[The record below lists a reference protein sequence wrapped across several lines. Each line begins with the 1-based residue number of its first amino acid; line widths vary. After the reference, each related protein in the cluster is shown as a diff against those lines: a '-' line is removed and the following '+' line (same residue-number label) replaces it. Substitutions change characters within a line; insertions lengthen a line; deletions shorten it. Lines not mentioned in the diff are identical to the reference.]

1 MYQFTHWAV
10 AAPGVVAVL
19 PGAVAPERAPRLQ
32 GLAQGLGGGAC
43 VGGAHGSGRCDRC
56 PRRRVVR
63 CRRWTGDLDPWS
75 LWWTRPSR
83 SPPSRCLRR
92 RIACSRAP
100 TALSVPR
107 AAAGGPADD
116 PAGEQVHDEG
126 GVAEPRPGRHVGVGS
141 AGGALPAF
149 SRVGFRRPPSE
160 PDVRIP
166 AHPALHPCYAV
177 AFAASGTGDAG
188 SPVAVAGHGDPAG
201 SEELDSVVPDAP
213 PGQEPAVDGVLV
225 QAGVALVEPAEYS
238 PEGEVVNVA
247 ERALGDPV
255 LEIGA
260 PASEPS
266 GPGLRRRSASVR

>member
-1 MYQFTHWAV
+1 MQGDGQV
-10 AAPGVVAVL
+10 LAAVVAVVDQA
-19 PGAVAPERAPRLQ
+19 PGGSAAVAVLSRLDRLLQ
-32 GLAQGLGGGAC
+32 GAEHEAG
-43 VGGAHGSGRCDRC
+43 VH
-56 PRRRVVR
+56 
-63 CRRWTGDLDPWS
+63 
-75 LWWTRPSR
+75 
-83 SPPSRCLRR
+83 
-92 RIACSRAP
+92 
-100 TALSVPR
+100 

-116 PAGEQVHDEG
+116 AAGAYRPRDEG
-126 GVAEPRPGRHVGVGS
+126 RAAEPRPGRHVGVGS

-238 PEGEVVNVA
+238 PEGEVVDVA

-260 PASEPS
+260 PASD
-266 GPGLRRRSASVR
+266 RRVESAQEVGECPMSRPAGQDPDPVDDRSQ

>member
-1 MYQFTHWAV
+1 MTFFWWGQ
-10 AAPGVVAVL
+10 
-19 PGAVAPERAPRLQ
+19 
-32 GLAQGLGGGAC
+32 
-43 VGGAHGSGRCDRC
+43 
-56 PRRRVVR
+56 RR
-63 CRRWTGDLDPWS
+63 
-75 LWWTRPSR
+75 
-83 SPPSRCLRR
+83 
-92 RIACSRAP
+92 
-100 TALSVPR
+100 TAIP
-107 AAAGGPADD
+107 
-116 PAGEQVHDEG
+116 
-126 GVAEPRPGRHVGVGS
+126 
-141 AGGALPAF
+141 GGALPAF

-238 PEGEVVNVA
+238 PEGEVVDVA

-260 PASEPS
+260 PASD
-266 GPGLRRRSASVR
+266 RRVESAQEVGECPMSRPAGQDPDPRRDDRGQ